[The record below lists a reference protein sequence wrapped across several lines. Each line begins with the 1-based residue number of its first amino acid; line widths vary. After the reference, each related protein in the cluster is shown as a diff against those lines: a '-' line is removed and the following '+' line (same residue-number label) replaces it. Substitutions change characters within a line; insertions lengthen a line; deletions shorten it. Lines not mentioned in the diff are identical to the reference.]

1 MAVFRAGDIVYRR
14 KGLVRH
20 KGLVLHDGRVLHNTP
35 ERGEHISHLSEF
47 GAGKRI
53 WLETRTGSYSGTQ
66 LSTRSLP
73 DRGRNYH
80 LLTNNCEHTISR
92 ATNGR
97 AESPQLKSWLAGI
110 GLGTV
115 TFALTRH
122 PGATAAAYALG
133 RSLGRRLNRG
143 R

>member
-20 KGLVLHDGRVLHNTP
+20 KGLVLTDGRVLHNTP
-35 ERGEHISHLSEF
+35 GNGEHISHLSDF
-47 GAGKRI
+47 GAGRRI
-53 WLETRTGSYSGTQ
+53 FLEQRTGSFEGARSGAHA
-66 LSTRSLP
+66 LP
-73 DRGRNYH
+73 DRSRGYH

-92 ATNGR
+92 ATRGR

-122 PGATAAAYALG
+122 PGAAAAAYALG
-133 RSLGRRLNRG
+133 RSLGRRLG
-143 R
+143 